1 MCPLPH
7 PLAPGV
13 PTAADAAADDRAAP
27 SDFDIVRDGR
37 EHPELEQWRANVGAP
52 LALDLAPPAPPQF
65 AGVDVLSWNL
75 AIGDA
80 RLGELLE
87 RLRAG
92 EWGGAGTDPGR
103 PLVVLAQE
111 AYRTDATVPGA
122 LRSAHHG
129 GQKRARGERR
139 SIAEVA
145 ERYGLSLRYVA
156 SMRNGPAPSD
166 RGNAVLS
173 SVAIGR
179 ARAFSLPHVRQHRV
193 AVAAE
198 LAGLPGFAFVS
209 AHLDTGGRL
218 RAESRWM
225 TGYGAGRAAQAAEL
239 ARRVLAAE
247 VYGDVVVGGDL
258 NTPLGVRDPAY
269 LSLIRAGL
277 VPARWRYGFRPTFR
291 APAGVRFH
299 LDHVLYHSADARI
312 RSVEVVRL
320 DDPAARGAAA
330 RPFGSDHHP
339 LLARVELAQVA
350 AEPGG

>member
-1 MCPLPH
+1 MCPLPRF
-7 PLAPGV
+7 LAPDV
-13 PTAADAAADDRAAP
+13 PTAADPADAAADDRAAA
-27 SDFDIVRDGR
+27 SDFDILREEG
-37 EHPELEQWRANVGAP
+37 EHPELAQWRANVGAP
-52 LALDLAPPAPPQF
+52 LALDLAPPAPPRF
-65 AGVDVLSWNL
+65 TGVDVLSWNL

-92 EWGGAGTDPGR
+92 EWGGAGAEPER

-111 AYRTDATVPGA
+111 AYRADETVPGA

-129 GQKRARGERR
+129 GHKRARGERR
-139 SIAEVA
+139 SIADIA

-173 SVAIGR
+173 SVAIAR

-198 LAGLPGFAFVS
+198 LMGMPGFAFVS

-218 RAESRWM
+218 RAESRWR

-258 NTPLGVRDPAY
+258 NTPLGVRDP
-269 LSLIRAGL
+269 
-277 VPARWRYGFRPTFR
+277 
-291 APAGVRFH
+291 
-299 LDHVLYHSADARI
+299 
-312 RSVEVVRL
+312 
-320 DDPAARGAAA
+320 
-330 RPFGSDHHP
+330 
-339 LLARVELAQVA
+339 
-350 AEPGG
+350 